1 MSYISNFYPL
11 QEEDDG
17 SSLNSLDMERPS
29 RFTFNGGESQEGGG
43 SGSVSDSFHF
53 FNAPICSSLV

>member
-29 RFTFNGGESQEGGG
+29 RFTFNGGGGESQEGGGG
-43 SGSVSDSFHF
+43 SGSVSDSFH
-53 FNAPICSSLV
+53 V